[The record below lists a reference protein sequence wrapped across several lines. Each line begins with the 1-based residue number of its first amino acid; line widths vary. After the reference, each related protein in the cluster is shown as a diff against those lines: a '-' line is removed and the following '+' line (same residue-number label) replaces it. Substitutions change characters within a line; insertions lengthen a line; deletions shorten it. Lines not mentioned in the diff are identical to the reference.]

1 MASFLFERRIHMGNW
16 SYTKVDDKQAKHK
29 VILIASNKCIV
40 CGKPLQ
46 LGRFAHNQNTC
57 WNCFKMKIK
66 SIVKEFNK
74 QSDKDLINYMGAVLA
89 EQFGEEW

>member
-1 MASFLFERRIHMGNW
+1 MGNW

-46 LGRFAHNQNTC
+46 LGRFAYNQNTC

>member
-1 MASFLFERRIHMGNW
+1 MGNW
-16 SYTKVDDKQAKHK
+16 SYTKMDE
-29 VILIASNKCIV
+29 KCIV
-40 CGKPLQ
+40 CGESLH

-66 SIVKEFNK
+66 SIVKELNK

-89 EQFGEEW
+89 ERFGEEW

>member
-1 MASFLFERRIHMGNW
+1 MGNW

-29 VILIASNKCIV
+29 VILIASKKCVV

-57 WNCFKMKIK
+57 WECFKME
-66 SIVKEFNK
+66 VKTMYDTSPNQKHKEIL
-74 QSDKDLINYMGAVLA
+74 SYMMAVLA
-89 EQFGEEW
+89 ERFGEEW